1 MPSNAL
7 ERARAIEAR
16 QVTREAAAL
25 PQRRFPPSSEDE
37 DEAIGGLRAAD
48 DGEAVEQSNA
58 LLERIRAIEARHAAS
73 EAEALRQRRCQPS
86 SEDED
91 EAIGDLRAADGGED
105 VEQGTGAEQGSGVAD
120 DKRRVPRW
128 SPWSAAGG
136 WTLSGF
142 SWSDCGRRPK
152 FTQIEKVR
160 LILQANPWA
169 WDMDFDPNDAAPTWH
184 WVTPTT
190 LTEADV
196 AMLIGR
202 AISAS
207 HMDWLAI
214 KKLGKR
220 RPDEEH
226 PCEPLIWVQHVAYH
240 WNMSLGWCS
249 YSKCP
254 RRDEGMTTYAPK
266 VRMPNGRMDGAPDVF
281 TCERRHNCGYHQAWN
296 ISGAVHK
303 SCNEKTNSH
312 NVFGFDRSRA
322 PDGSSEPFPTF
333 QTAGGPS
340 AFFSKF
346 VGGATSHL
354 LDLTPGAHYTTNN
367 LRIQRWC
374 EANGFEHEQGCKPH
388 GKYGCQDGCR
398 YRQKSAEIRLQF
410 GNLSKPRK
418 TKDGTAPAQKRAR
431 RNNLFENSEESGE
444 ESSEESS

>member
-160 LILQANPWA
+160 LILQANPW
-169 WDMDFDPNDAAPTWH
+169 
-184 WVTPTT
+184 T
-190 LTEADV
+190 LIRT
-196 AMLIGR
+196 MLRQRGTG
-202 AISAS
+202 
-207 HMDWLAI
+207 L
-214 KKLGKR
+214 R
-220 RPDEEH
+220 RP
-226 PCEPLIWVQHVAYH
+226 P
-240 WNMSLGWCS
+240 
-249 YSKCP
+249 
-254 RRDEGMTTYAPK
+254 
-266 VRMPNGRMDGAPDVF
+266 
-281 TCERRHNCGYHQAWN
+281 
-296 ISGAVHK
+296 
-303 SCNEKTNSH
+303 
-312 NVFGFDRSRA
+312 
-322 PDGSSEPFPTF
+322 
-333 QTAGGPS
+333 
-340 AFFSKF
+340 
-346 VGGATSHL
+346 
-354 LDLTPGAHYTTNN
+354 
-367 LRIQRWC
+367 
-374 EANGFEHEQGCKPH
+374 
-388 GKYGCQDGCR
+388 
-398 YRQKSAEIRLQF
+398 
-410 GNLSKPRK
+410 
-418 TKDGTAPAQKRAR
+418 
-431 RNNLFENSEESGE
+431 
-444 ESSEESS
+444 